1 MITYVDT
8 STLLKL
14 LIDEVGTAEAGLIWD
29 VPDVLVAA
37 RVGHVE
43 ARAALAAARREGRIS
58 AHVFRAAL
66 EGLEMLWSQ
75 VSVVEID
82 EDLMRMAGE
91 LAEAHSLRGYDA
103 VHLAAARL
111 VGADVFSS
119 ADRRLCAAASSS
131 GFHVAN
137 PADAVASAVESR
149 AIDLGHELTASTTKD
164 SGVHGVP
171 VPSAAEPLDGAGDGF
186 RVGGYTIQELTAA
199 YKDWMSTDGW
209 IFDSEYSQLDPYLS
223 EERPHVGYITQA
235 IYVKPTSPP
244 TTIAVIIGNFDG
256 KPGNKK
262 DLKVYLTRTPDDEL
276 PRRALQLSWAGT
288 PTDVGPF
295 GSL

>member
-1 MITYVDT
+1 MIAYVDT
-8 STLLKL
+8 STLMKL

-29 VPDVLVAA
+29 DPDVLVVA
-37 RVGHVE
+37 RIGHVE
-43 ARAALAAARREGRIS
+43 ARAALAAARRQGRIS
-58 AHVFRAAL
+58 AHVFRAASK
-66 EGLEMLWSQ
+66 GLEVLWSQ

-82 EDLMRMAGE
+82 EDLMRLAGE

-119 ADRRLCAAASSS
+119 ADRRLCAAASSC
-131 GFHVAN
+131 GLHVAD
-137 PADAVASAVESR
+137 PVEAAASVAGSP
-149 AIDLGHELTASTTKD
+149 AIDLGDDPPASTTKD
-164 SGVHGVP
+164 SGVHGIP
-171 VPSAAEPLDGAGDGF
+171 LPNAAALDGADGGY

-223 EERPHVGYITQA
+223 EERPHIGYITQS

-262 DLKVYLTRTPDDEL
+262 DLKVFLTQTPDDEL
-276 PRRALQLSWAGT
+276 PRRALQLSWAG
-288 PTDVGPF
+288 PTE
-295 GSL
+295 